1 MAARPTGALAGPSFT
16 RRVLVVAGGLVA
28 AAAVAWVGLYV
39 AAGSGIAKGTT
50 VLGVPIGGRSQAGAA
65 ATLERALRDEAR
77 AAIPVRA
84 GSAQAEVRPARS
96 GLSLDVEA
104 TVEAAGARSWNPLHL
119 IDALAGGDE
128 VAPVPAVDR
137 AALRSAV
144 DRLASQVDRPRVE
157 GSIRLGAAG
166 KVTPVQPVDGLRLRR
181 DRAVDALVAAYLGD
195 DYLHAGARVALPTA
209 VDRPDVS
216 AEALARA
223 ARTVATPATSA
234 DVTVTVEG
242 AQAVLMPRD
251 IAAALTFE
259 SDGKGSLEPVLD
271 GEALHAAV
279 ADDIIDVE
287 DPATDATFRIR
298 NGTPVVVPSE
308 QGREVL
314 PETLAAAVL
323 PVLTQSGA
331 ARAVTVPLEP
341 SDPEVTT
348 ETAQGLGVV
357 ERVATYT
364 TYYPTDFAPRLQ
376 NIHHAADLMDNTL
389 VLPGKLFSLNDA
401 VGERTEARGFAA
413 GFIINNGKL
422 EVDFGGGVSQ
432 LATTTFNAAYFAGL
446 EIVEHNP
453 HSFYISRYPEGR
465 ESTIAWGFKDLRFR
479 NDSPHGVF
487 VTTSWTSGSVTV
499 SVYGT
504 KRYRIESVKG
514 PRHDVKPFSVVY
526 DPRPP
531 GTTPGTCVATEGVPG
546 FRVVV
551 TRIFYQHGQR
561 LKTEEFRTR
570 YAPENEVRCG
580 ASGPPPSPSPKPSPT
595 RSSS

>member
-1 MAARPTGALAGPSFT
+1 MAAGFTGSLAGLSLP
-16 RRVLVVAGGLVA
+16 RRVLVLGGGLVGV
-28 AAAVAWVGLYV
+28 AVVVWIGLYV

-50 VLGVPIGGRSQAGAA
+50 VLGVPIGGQSQAEAA
-65 ATLERALRDEAR
+65 ATLQRELRDEAR
-77 AAIPVRA
+77 APIPVRA
-84 GSAQAEVRPARS
+84 DAAQADVKPARS
-96 GLSLDVEA
+96 GLSLNVEA
-104 TVEAAGARSWNPLHL
+104 TVAAAGARSWNPLHL

-144 DRLASQVDRPRVE
+144 DRLAARVDRPRVE

-166 KVTPVQPVDGLRLRR
+166 KVTPVQPVDGLRLRQ
-181 DRAVDALVAAYLGD
+181 DRAVDALVEAYLGD
-195 DYLHAGARVALPTA
+195 YLQDGARVPLPTA
-209 VDRPDVS
+209 VDHPDVS
-216 AEALARA
+216 AEALTRA
-223 ARTVATPATSA
+223 AEDVATPATSA

-242 AQAVLMPRD
+242 AQAVLTPRD

-259 SDGKGSLEPVLD
+259 ADGKGALQPVLD
-271 GEALHAAV
+271 GATLHVAV
-279 ADDIIDVE
+279 ADELADVE

-323 PVLTQSGA
+323 PVLTESGA
-331 ARAVTVPLEP
+331 ARAVAVPLEP

-348 ETAQGLGVV
+348 ETAQSLGVV
-357 ERVATYT
+357 ERVSTYT

-376 NIHHAADLMDNTL
+376 NIHHAADLMNGTL
-389 VLPGKLFSLNDA
+389 VLPGKVFSLNTA
-401 VGERTEARGFAA
+401 VGERTEARGFEA

-432 LATTTFNAAYFAGL
+432 LATTTFNTAYFAGL

-465 ESTIAWGFKDLRFR
+465 ESTIAWGYKDMRFR
-479 NDSPHGVF
+479 NDSPHGIF

-499 SVYGT
+499 SIYGT

-514 PRHDVKPFSVVY
+514 PRYDVMPFSVVY

-551 TRIFYQHGQR
+551 TRVFYEHGQR
-561 LKTEEFRTR
+561 LKTEEFRTK

-580 ASGPPPSPSPKPSPT
+580 SSGPKPSPSPTKS
-595 RSSS
+595 

>member
-1 MAARPTGALAGPSFT
+1 MAAGFTGSLAGLSLP
-16 RRVLVVAGGLVA
+16 RRVLVLGGGLVG
-28 AAAVAWVGLYV
+28 VVVVVWIGLYV

-50 VLGVPIGGRSQAGAA
+50 VLGVPIGGQSQAEAA
-65 ATLERALRDEAR
+65 ATLQRELRDEAR
-77 AAIPVRA
+77 APIPVRA
-84 GSAQAEVRPARS
+84 DAAQADVKPARS
-96 GLSLDVEA
+96 GLSLNVEA
-104 TVEAAGARSWNPLHL
+104 TVAAAGARSWNPLHL

-144 DRLASQVDRPRVE
+144 DRLAARVDRPRVE
-157 GSIRLGAAG
+157 GSIKLGAAG
-166 KVTPVQPVDGLRLRR
+166 KVTPVQPADGLRLRR
-181 DRAVDALVAAYLGD
+181 DRAADALVEAYLGD
-195 DYLHAGARVALPTA
+195 YLQGGVRIALPTA
-209 VDRPDVS
+209 VDHPDVS
-216 AEALARA
+216 AEALTRA
-223 ARTVATPATSA
+223 AEDVATPATSA

-242 AQAVLMPRD
+242 AQAVLTPRD
-251 IAAALTFE
+251 IAAALTVE
-259 SDGKGSLEPVLD
+259 ADGKRALQPVLD
-271 GEALHAAV
+271 GATLHEAV
-279 ADDIIDVE
+279 ADELADVE

-323 PVLTQSGA
+323 PVLTESGA

-348 ETAQGLGVV
+348 ETAQSLGVV
-357 ERVATYT
+357 ERVSTYT

-376 NIHHAADLMDNTL
+376 NIHHAADLMNGTL
-389 VLPGKLFSLNDA
+389 VLPGKVFSLNTA
-401 VGERTEARGFAA
+401 VGERTEARGFEA

-432 LATTTFNAAYFAGL
+432 LATTTFNTAYFAGL

-465 ESTIAWGFKDLRFR
+465 ESTVAWGYKDLRFR
-479 NDSPHGVF
+479 NDSPHGIF

-499 SVYGT
+499 SIFGT

-514 PRHDVKPFSVVY
+514 PRYDVRPFSVVY

-531 GTTPGTCVATEGVPG
+531 GTTPGSCVASEGVPG

-551 TRIFYQHGQR
+551 TRIFYQHGKR
-561 LKTEEFRTR
+561 LKSEEFRTR

-580 ASGPPPSPSPKPSPT
+580 SSGPKPTPSKSG
-595 RSSS
+595 

>member
-1 MAARPTGALAGPSFT
+1 MAARLTGGFAGLSLTRRLLLLAGA
-16 RRVLVVAGGLVA
+16 VAG

-50 VLGVPIGGRSQAGAA
+50 VLGVPIGGQSPAEAV
-65 ATLERALRDEAR
+65 ATLQRELRDEAR
-77 AAIPVRA
+77 APIPVRA
-84 GSAQAEVRPARS
+84 DDAQADVKPARS

-104 TVEAAGARSWNPLHL
+104 TVAAAGARSWNPLHL

-137 AALRSAV
+137 AALRLAV
-144 DRLASQVDRPRVE
+144 DHLAAKVDRPRVE

-166 KVTPVQPVDGLRLRR
+166 KVNPVQPVDGLRLRR
-181 DRAVDALVAAYLGD
+181 DRAVDALVEAYFG
-195 DYLHAGARVALPTA
+195 DYLHGGARVALPTV

-216 AEALARA
+216 AEALTRA
-223 ARTVATPATSA
+223 AEDVAVPATSG

-242 AQAVLMPRD
+242 AQAVLGPRD

-259 SDGKGSLEPVLD
+259 SDGKGVLRPVLD

-279 ADDIIDVE
+279 ADDLVDVE

-298 NGTPVVVPSE
+298 NGTPVVVPSQ

-331 ARAVTVPLEP
+331 ARAVTVPLEA

-357 ERVATYT
+357 ERVATFT
-364 TYYPTDFAPRLQ
+364 TYYPTDFPPRLQ

-389 VLPGKLFSLNDA
+389 VLPGKVFSLNDA

-465 ESTIAWGFKDLRFR
+465 ESTIAWGYKDLRFR
-479 NDSPHGVF
+479 NDSPHGIF
-487 VTTSWTSGSVTV
+487 ITTSWTSGSVTV
-499 SVYGT
+499 SIYGT

-514 PRHDVKPFSVVY
+514 PRYDVKPFTVVY

-551 TRIFYQHGQR
+551 TRIFYEHGQR
-561 LKTEEFRTR
+561 LKTEEFRTK

-580 ASGPPPSPSPKPSPT
+580 SSGPKPSPSP
-595 RSSS
+595 SSS

>member
-1 MAARPTGALAGPSFT
+1 MAARLTGGFAGLSLTRRLLLLAGA
-16 RRVLVVAGGLVA
+16 VVGA
-28 AAAVAWVGLYV
+28 AAIAWVGLYL

-50 VLGVPIGGRSQAGAA
+50 VLGVPIGGQSQAEAA
-65 ATLERALRDEAR
+65 ATLQRELRDEVR
-77 AAIPVRA
+77 APIPVRA
-84 GSAQAEVRPARS
+84 DDAQAQVKPSRS

-104 TVEAAGARSWNPLHL
+104 TVAAAGARSWNPLHL
-119 IDALAGGDE
+119 IDSLAGGDE

-137 AALRSAV
+137 AALRLAV
-144 DRLASQVDRPRVE
+144 DHLAATVDRPRVE

-166 KVTPVQPVDGLRLRR
+166 KVKPVQPVDGLRLRR
-181 DRAVDALVAAYLGD
+181 DRAVDALVEAYLGD
-195 DYLHAGARVALPTA
+195 YLHGGARVALPTA

-223 ARTVATPATSA
+223 AEDVAVPATSG

-242 AQAVLMPRD
+242 AQAVLGPRD

-259 SDGKGSLEPVLD
+259 SDGKGALRPVLD

-279 ADDIIDVE
+279 ADDLVDVE

-298 NGTPVVVPSE
+298 NGTPVVVPSQ

-331 ARAVTVPLEP
+331 ARAVTVPLEA

-357 ERVATYT
+357 ERVATFT
-364 TYYPTDFAPRLQ
+364 TYYPTDFPPRLQ

-389 VLPGKLFSLNDA
+389 VLPGKVFSLNNA

-465 ESTIAWGFKDLRFR
+465 ESTIAWGYKDMRFR
-479 NDSPHGVF
+479 NDSPHGIF
-487 VTTSWTSGSVTV
+487 ITTSWTSGSVTV
-499 SVYGT
+499 SIYGT

-514 PRHDVKPFSVVY
+514 PRYDVKPFSVVY

-551 TRIFYQHGQR
+551 TRVFYEHGQR
-561 LKTEEFRTR
+561 LKTEEFRTK

-580 ASGPPPSPSPKPSPT
+580 SSGPEPSPSPTK
-595 RSSS
+595 SS

>member
-1 MAARPTGALAGPSFT
+1 VAARLTGALAGLSLT
-16 RRVLVVAGGLVA
+16 RRLVVLAGGLVGV
-28 AAAVAWVGLYV
+28 AAVAWVGLYV
-39 AAGSGIAKGTT
+39 TAGSGIAKGTT
-50 VLGVPIGGRSQAGAA
+50 VLGVPIGGQSPAQAA
-65 ATLERALRDEAR
+65 ATLERELGDEAR
-77 AAIPVRA
+77 APIPVRA
-84 GSAQAEVRPARS
+84 DDAQAEVRPARA

-104 TVEAAGARSWNPLHL
+104 TVAAAGARSWNPLDL
-119 IDALAGGDE
+119 VDALAGGDE

-137 AALRSAV
+137 AALASAV
-144 DRLASQVDRPRVE
+144 DRLAARVDRPRVE
-157 GSIRLGAAG
+157 GAIRLGATG
-166 KVTPVQPVDGLRLRR
+166 KVTPVRPVDGLRLRR
-181 DRAVDALVAAYLGD
+181 DRAADALVASYLGD
-195 DYLHAGARVALPTA
+195 YLHHGARVVLPTA
-209 VDRPDVS
+209 VDRTDVS
-216 AEALARA
+216 AQALTRA
-223 ARTVATPATSA
+223 AEEVATPATSA
-234 DVTVTVEG
+234 DVTVNVEG
-242 AQAVLMPRD
+242 AQAVLTPRD

-259 SDGKGSLEPVLD
+259 SDGKGALRPVLD

-279 ADDIIDVE
+279 ADDLADVE
-287 DPATDATFRIR
+287 DPATDASFRIT
-298 NGTPVVVPSE
+298 NGTPVVVPSQ

-314 PETLAAAVL
+314 PDTLAASVL
-323 PVLTQSGA
+323 PVLTETGA

-357 ERVATYT
+357 ERVASFT
-364 TYYPTDFAPRLQ
+364 TYYPTDFPPRLQ

-389 VLPGKLFSLNDA
+389 LLPGKVFSLNKA
-401 VGERTEARGFAA
+401 VGERTAERGFAA

-422 EVDFGGGVSQ
+422 EVDYGGGVSQ

-446 EIVEHNP
+446 QIVEHNP

-465 ESTIAWGFKDLRFR
+465 ESTIAWGYKDMRFR
-479 NDSPHGVF
+479 NDSPHGIF
-487 VTTSWTSGSVTV
+487 ITTSWTSGSVTV
-499 SVYGT
+499 TIYGT

-514 PRHDVKPFSVVY
+514 PRYDVKPFSVVY

-561 LKTEEFRTR
+561 LKNEEFRTR

-580 ASGPPPSPSPKPSPT
+580 SSGPTPTPTPSS
-595 RSSS
+595 R